1 MTGLGSYS
9 PLGLIKGEPV
19 KTRCKGSLES
29 FCWIGVVWGPVKV
42 NLSYR
47 EWCVNAF
54 GKRKMENQN
63 ELAFSYSEALFI
75 PLVCDTY

>member
-1 MTGLGSYS
+1 M
-9 PLGLIKGEPV
+9 
-19 KTRCKGSLES
+19 
-29 FCWIGVVWGPVKV
+29 WGPIKV

-47 EWCVNAF
+47 EWCVKAF

-75 PLVCDTY
+75 LLVCDTC